1 MESLIYTIISVK
13 KDPAKL
19 NNLLKEMKGL
29 SGADLYAV
37 TFNEISAVVSDLNRT
52 DMIADKTNAL
62 VYAGVIEILSQQFTL
77 LPMRFGSVME
87 SRDAILQILE
97 RNDIEIQKNLQ
108 KVENK
113 IEFGLKVFC
122 DSEKLLEKLIAN
134 SETEVK
140 TSANSSPEI
149 KNSIFRD
156 YVNQKLKTH
165 RLEELLVNHV
175 DSVIDGLTDHLNGMN
190 AVSKFKKMLT
200 PTTIID
206 AVILLKKEH
215 KEQLI
220 AEVKAFQ
227 NNYSGLNFVL
237 TGPWPP
243 YNFVE
248 TNIK

>member
-13 KDPAKL
+13 KDPGKL
-19 NNLLKEMKGL
+19 NNLLKEIKGL

-37 TFNEISAVVSDLNRT
+37 TFNEISAVVSDLNRA
-52 DMIADKTNAL
+52 DIIADKTNAL
-62 VYAGVIEILSQQFTL
+62 VYAGVIETLSQQFTL

-87 SRDAILQILE
+87 SPDAILQMLE

-108 KVENK
+108 RVENK
-113 IEFGLKVFC
+113 VEFGLKVFC
-122 DSEKLLEKLIAN
+122 DSEKLLETLIAN
-134 SETEVK
+134 SETEPK
-140 TSANSSPEI
+140 TDTNPLSEI

-175 DSVIDGLTDHLNGMN
+175 DSVVDGLSDHLNGMN

-220 AEVKAFQ
+220 AEVRAFQ

-248 TNIK
+248 TTIK

>member
-1 MESLIYTIISVK
+1 MESLIYTLISVK
-13 KDPAKL
+13 KDPGKL
-19 NNLLKEMKGL
+19 NHLLKEIKGL

-52 DMIADKTNAL
+52 DIIADKTNAL
-62 VYAGVIEILSQQFTL
+62 VFAGVIDILAQQFTL
-77 LPMRFGSVME
+77 LPMRFGSVLE
-87 SRDAILQILE
+87 SPDAILQMLE

-108 KVENK
+108 KVEDK
-113 IEFGLKVFC
+113 VEFGLKVFC

-134 SETEVK
+134 SETEPK
-140 TSANSSPEI
+140 ASASPLPEI

-165 RLEELLVNHV
+165 RLEELLITHV
-175 DSVIDGLTDHLNGMN
+175 DSVIDGLTDHLNGLN

-220 AEVKAFQ
+220 AEIKAFQ

-248 TNIK
+248 TTIK

>member
-1 MESLIYTIISVK
+1 MERLIYTLISVK
-13 KDPAKL
+13 KDPGKL

-37 TFNEISAVVSDLNRT
+37 IFNEISAVVSDLNRA

-62 VYAGVIEILSQQFTL
+62 VYAGIIDVLAQQFTL
-77 LPMRFGSVME
+77 LPMRFGSVLE
-87 SRDAILQILE
+87 SSDAILQMLE

-113 IEFGLKVFC
+113 VEFGLKVFC
-122 DSEKLLEKLIAN
+122 DSEKLLETLIAN

-140 TSANSSPEI
+140 TSTNPLPES

-175 DSVIDGLTDHLNGMN
+175 DSVIDGLTDHLNGLN